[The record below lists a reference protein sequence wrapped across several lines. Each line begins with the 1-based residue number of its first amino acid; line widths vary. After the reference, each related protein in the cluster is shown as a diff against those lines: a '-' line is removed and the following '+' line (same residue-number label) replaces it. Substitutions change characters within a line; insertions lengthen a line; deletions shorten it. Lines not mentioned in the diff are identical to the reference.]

1 MHVMPSIR
9 FLTFDQLAT
18 PSLYNILA
26 IRQRVFQVEQQRYY
40 LDTDGRDQI
49 ALHALAHDN
58 GGALVGYLRI
68 LPPGVTYDTAAIG
81 RVAIDKAWR
90 GKGVGRQLMRAALD
104 KIQETW
110 GGGATLSAQLPTI
123 PFYEG
128 LGFKTVGEPYMEA
141 AIEHIK
147 MAHTG

>member
-1 MHVMPSIR
+1 MRDMPTIR
-9 FLTFDQLAT
+9 FFTFGQLTA
-18 PSLYNILA
+18 PSLYDILA

-49 ALHALAHDN
+49 ALHALAHD
-58 GGALVGYLRI
+58 GDALIGYLRI

-90 GKGVGRQLMRAALD
+90 GKGVGGELMRAALD

-123 PFYEG
+123 PFYER
-128 LGFKTVGEPYMEA
+128 LGFVAVGEPYMEA